1 MQPWGHESWLKP
13 HVYILRDEENYMFL
27 FRLGGHWE
35 RDSKL
40 GFIICLKS
48 GWTFVSSQDLIWSQ
62 NLIEK
67 TSISRFWIGGLTK
80 TSHVQNNKHTTISE
94 AKVGWFPTTLVI
106 IWIYHTPPPKNKN
119 MSPEKGP
126 FQKENS
132 LRNLP
137 TNIFEFCGEYIQN
150 QKGAPLSIGSPVDGS
165 DMQPNHLWMYKTA
178 KLQES
183 FNTPLEHT
191 PGNPPTQLWKD
202 SLYNL
207 LVKV

>member
-1 MQPWGHESWLKP
+1 
-13 HVYILRDEENYMFL
+13 
-27 FRLGGHWE
+27 
-35 RDSKL
+35 
-40 GFIICLKS
+40 
-48 GWTFVSSQDLIWSQ
+48 
-62 NLIEK
+62 
-67 TSISRFWIGGLTK
+67 
-80 TSHVQNNKHTTISE
+80 
-94 AKVGWFPTTLVI
+94 
-106 IWIYHTPPPKNKN
+106 

-202 SLYNL
+202 SPLQPTGKGL
-207 LVKV
+207 GVCSKGVLKQP